1 MRSSTLI
8 ALVGPLAVHAAS
20 GNGKSTRYW
29 DCCKPSCSWS
39 DKASV
44 SAPALTCDKN
54 DNPISDADA
63 KSGCDGGSAYACT
76 NYSPWAVNDNLAYG
90 FAATKI
96 SGGSESSWCC
106 ACYSLT
112 FTTGPVKGKTMVV
125 QSTNTGG
132 DLGDNHFDLQM
143 PGGGVGIFDGCSS
156 QFGGS
161 GLGGAQYGGISTRS
175 DCDKFPEL
183 LKDGCY
189 WRFDW
194 FQNADNPDFTFEQ
207 IQCPKALTDISGC
220 TRNDDSSFPAFK
232 GDTASSGSGSGS
244 SNGGSKAS
252 SSKVAQP
259 QNTQAPAEEQPSTQV
274 QQPANPETQV
284 QSSASQPQQT
294 QIQNSASQP
303 QPTQVQNSAS
313 QPEQSQAP
321 VNEPATPQTTKVGA
335 SKTRSGC
342 SVPKK
347 AKQTAQASGKA
358 SATQS
363 APSTSQSTVA
373 VYNQCG
379 GSKSAFP
386 NGDLACASGSTC
398 VKHNEYYSQC
408 VPN

>member
-20 GNGKSTRYW
+20 GNGHSTRYW

-39 DKASV
+39 GKASV

-63 KSGCDGGSAYACT
+63 KSGCDGGSAFACT
-76 NYSPWAVNDNLAYG
+76 NYSPFAVNDNLAYG
-90 FAATKI
+90 FAATKL
-96 SGGSESSWCC
+96 SGGSEATWCC
-106 ACYSLT
+106 ACYALT

-132 DLGDNHFDLQM
+132 DLGENHFDLQM

-161 GLGGAQYGGISTRS
+161 GLGGAQYGGISSRS

-207 IQCPKALTDISGC
+207 VQCPKALTDISGC
-220 TRNDDSSFPAFK
+220 KRNDDSSFPAYK
-232 GDTASSGSGSGS
+232 GDTSSSGST
-244 SNGGSKAS
+244 GSKAS
-252 SSKVAQP
+252 TSKAAVQS
-259 QNTQAPAEEQPSTQV
+259 QKTQAPASTKV
-274 QQPANPETQV
+274 QQPSNPQTQV
-284 QSSASQPQQT
+284 QSSASNPQKT
-294 QIQNSASQP
+294 QVQNSASNP
-303 QPTQVQNSAS
+303 QKTQVQNSAS
-313 QPEQSQAP
+313 QPQQTQAP
-321 VNEPATPQTTKVGA
+321 VKEPATPKTTKVGA

-347 AKQTAQASGKA
+347 TKQTAQATAKA
-358 SATQS
+358 SATKSAPATAQS
-363 APSTSQSTVA
+363 AVA
-373 VYNQCG
+373 AWYQCG
-379 GSKSAFP
+379 GSKSAYP
-386 NGDLACASGSTC
+386 NGNLPCASGSTC
-398 VKHNEYYSQC
+398 VQHNEYYAQC

>member
-8 ALVGPLAVHAAS
+8 ALAGPLAVRAAS
-20 GNGKSTRYW
+20 GNGHSTRYW

-39 DKASV
+39 DKAAV

-54 DNPISDADA
+54 DNPISDANA
-63 KSGCDGGSAYACT
+63 KSGCDGGSAFSCT
-76 NYSPWAVNDNLAYG
+76 NYSPYAVNDNLAYG
-90 FAATKI
+90 FAATKL
-96 SGGSESSWCC
+96 SGGSEATWCC
-106 ACYSLT
+106 ACYALT

-132 DLGDNHFDLQM
+132 DLGENHFDLQM

-161 GLGGAQYGGISTRS
+161 GLGGAQYGGISSRS

-207 IQCPKALTDISGC
+207 VQCPKALTDISGC
-220 TRNDDSSFPAFK
+220 VRNDDKSFPAFK
-232 GDTASSGSGSGS
+232 GDTSSSGGS
-244 SNGGSKAS
+244 SSGGSKAS
-252 SSKVAQP
+252 TSKAAVQS
-259 QNTQAPAEEQPSTQV
+259 QKTQAPVTEQKSTKV
-274 QQPANPETQV
+274 QQPSKPQTQV
-284 QSSASQPQQT
+284 
-294 QIQNSASQP
+294 QNSASNP
-303 QPTQVQNSAS
+303 QKTQVQNSAS
-313 QPEQSQAP
+313 QPQQTQAP
-321 VNEPATPQTTKVGA
+321 VKGPETPKTTKVGA

-347 AKQTAQASGKA
+347 TKQTAQASAKA

-363 APSTSQSTVA
+363 APSTAKSAVA
-373 VYNQCG
+373 AWYQCG
-379 GSKSAFP
+379 GSKSAYP
-386 NGDLACASGSTC
+386 NGNLPCVSGSTC
-398 VKHNEYYSQC
+398 VQHNEYYAQC